1 MIFAVQ
7 CMGWEMALHCSP
19 APLLFLIWRSS
30 MGMIGSIPFRLRQH
44 VHTKKKSR
52 HERDKFLLK
61 LIEKRISSFH
71 NGIHESI
78 SRDREFTLYLCIG
91 FLSGVAGGINNSIFN
106 NFLSNVFHLSESAR
120 GLLEFP
126 RELPGFLVVFVLSIL
141 AFLGDTR
148 IVSIAMFGAAIG
160 IAGLGFSQSYGV
172 LVLFLMIFSMG
183 QHLYMPIASSMG
195 MHLSNPEKF
204 GARLAKYNA
213 YNLSASLLGYAIVW
227 AGFKYLH
234 VSYKA
239 AFIFAAFFYLFSAFT
254 SMLMKKQEPHHKSFK
269 LIIRK
274 RYTLYYLLCIVN
286 GARKQIF
293 LTFAPWVLIQVYGI
307 GPETFALYGVIV
319 ALVSILTRTLVGN
332 AIDTLG
338 ERKVLSIEA
347 VVLFLLC
354 LGYSFAANI
363 FTAPVALA
371 VIAACYIIDSSTSA
385 VDMARSTY
393 MRKIALYPSD
403 ITHTL
408 SLGITV
414 DHMVSMSI
422 PILGGFLWAAFGYQ
436 AVFLSAAVI
445 AISNFVLSMKIRID

>member
-1 MIFAVQ
+1 M
-7 CMGWEMALHCSP
+7 
-19 APLLFLIWRSS
+19 
-30 MGMIGSIPFRLRQH
+30 
-44 VHTKKKSR
+44 
-52 HERDKFLLK
+52 LK
-61 LIEKRISSFH
+61 LIEKRISSFQ

-78 SRDREFTLYLCIG
+78 TSDREFALYLCIG
-91 FLSGVAGGINNSIFN
+91 FLSGVAGGINTSIFN
-106 NFLSNVFHLSESAR
+106 NFLNDVLHLSESAR
-120 GLLEFP
+120 GVLEFP
-126 RELPGFLVVFVLSIL
+126 RELPGFLVVFVLSLL

-148 IVSIAMFGAAIG
+148 IASISMFAAAIG

-213 YNLSASLLGYAIVW
+213 YNLTASLLGYGIVW
-227 AGFKYLH
+227 AGFRYLNI
-234 VSYKA
+234 SYKA
-239 AFIFAAFFYLFSAFT
+239 AFIVAAFFYLFATFT
-254 SMLMKKQEPHHKSFK
+254 TFLMKKQEPYHKSFK

-293 LTFAPWVLIQVYGI
+293 LTFAPWVLIQVFGV
-307 GPETFALYGVIV
+307 GPETFAIYGVII

-332 AIDTLG
+332 AIDKLG

-354 LGYSFAANI
+354 IGYSFASNI
-363 FTAPVALA
+363 FTAPVAVA
-371 VIAACYIIDSSTSA
+371 IIAACYIIDSSTNA

-414 DHMVSMSI
+414 DHLVSMSI
-422 PILGGFLWAAFGYQ
+422 PILGGFMWSAFGYQ
-436 AVFLSAAVI
+436 AVFMSAAVI
-445 AISNFVLSMKIRID
+445 AISNFVLSMRIRTE